1 LQRSESTS
9 LSREKG
15 LTFEH
20 IFILGAGAI
29 GSVYGAL
36 LSEKN
41 NVMLIGNEAHVE
53 AIKANGLSIV
63 GDMKRVFHPEATA
76 QVNSIPKRSLVLLTT
91 KAYDS
96 AKAVRGVK
104 RLLKKD
110 TVILILQNGLGN
122 EDIVRRIVS
131 CQAKVLR
138 GITKMAAEFSR
149 PGRIRF
155 WRGKTVI
162 EPDDDSTKIV
172 SIFNAS
178 GLESRLSRDIDA
190 DVWNKL
196 VVNCVVN
203 PLTAI
208 LHIRNCEIWEHSLR
222 NVTNGVVR
230 ECVEVAGA
238 EGISLPRSLTR
249 RIDRRVAGS
258 ANFSSMHQD
267 IAKGKRTEIDFLNGM
282 IVELGKKHHIATP
295 VNETLVSLIKFLEGR
310 YGISGKD

>member
-1 LQRSESTS
+1 
-9 LSREKG
+9 
-15 LTFEH
+15 LTFKH

-41 NVMLIGNEAHVE
+41 NVTLIGNQTHVE
-53 AIKANGLSIV
+53 AINANGLSIV
-63 GDMKRVFHPEATA
+63 GDMKRIFHPEATA
-76 QVNSIPKRSLVLLTT
+76 QIDNIPKRSLVLLTT

-96 AKAVRGVK
+96 AQAVKGIR

-131 CQAKVLR
+131 GRAKVLR
-138 GITKMAAEFSR
+138 GITKMAAEFSK

-162 EPDDDSTKIV
+162 EPDHDSTKIV

-178 GLESRLSRDIDA
+178 GLESRLSRDINA

-208 LHIRNCEIWEHSLR
+208 LHVRNCKIWEHSLR
-222 NVTNGVVR
+222 NVMDDVVK
-230 ECVEVAGA
+230 ECVQVARA
-238 EGISLPRSLTR
+238 EGISLPRNLKG
-249 RIDRRVAGS
+249 RIDSQAAGYT
-258 ANFSSMHQD
+258 NFSSMQQD
-267 IAKGKRTEIDFLNGM
+267 IAKGKRTEIDFLNGV

-295 VNETLVSLIKFLEGR
+295 VNETLVSLIKFLEGKD
-310 YGISGKD
+310 GISGKD

>member
-1 LQRSESTS
+1 
-9 LSREKG
+9 

-29 GSVYGAL
+29 GSVYGGL

-41 NVMLIGNEAHVE
+41 NVTLIGNVTHVE

-63 GDMKRVFHPEATA
+63 GDIKRVFHPEATA
-76 QVNSIPKRSLVLLTT
+76 QIDSIPRRSLVLLTT

-96 AKAVRGVK
+96 AEAVRGIR

-131 CQAKVLR
+131 GRAKVLR
-138 GITKMAAEFSR
+138 GITKMAAEFSK

-162 EPDDDSTKIV
+162 EQNHDSTKIV

-178 GLESRLSRDIDA
+178 GLESRLSKDIDT

-208 LHIRNCEIWEHSLR
+208 LHVRNCKIWEHSLR
-222 NVTNGVVR
+222 NVIDDVIR
-230 ECVEVAGA
+230 ECVQVARA
-238 EGISLPRSLTR
+238 EGISLPRSLKG
-249 RIDRRVAGS
+249 RIDGRVAGYT
-258 ANFSSMHQD
+258 NFSSMHQD
-267 IAKGKRTEIDFLNGM
+267 IVKGKRTEIDFLNGM

-295 VNETLVSLIKFLEGR
+295 VNETLVSLIKFLEGKD
-310 YGISGKD
+310 GISGND